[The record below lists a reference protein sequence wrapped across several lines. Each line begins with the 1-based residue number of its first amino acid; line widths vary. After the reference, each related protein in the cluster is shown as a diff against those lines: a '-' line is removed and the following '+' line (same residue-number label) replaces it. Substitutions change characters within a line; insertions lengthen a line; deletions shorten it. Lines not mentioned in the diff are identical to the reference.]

1 MKTDKKSD
9 LSAMT
14 MHGPARPEASL
25 REELEKT
32 RLDLEVERKLL
43 EDTNIAFR
51 AAMSAVEDEKNKLK
65 DEITANVNELI
76 LPLLKRIKM
85 KRGSSRKHLDLLEKS
100 LEALLS
106 PFGSRL
112 TRQNLSLTPK
122 EIEVSNM
129 VKTGMTTKEIAGLLS
144 TSSLT
149 INKHRN
155 NIRRKLGLTNKSIN
169 LISFLQSL

>member
-1 MKTDKKSD
+1 MKADKKSD

-14 MHGPARPEASL
+14 MRGPARPEASL
-25 REELEKT
+25 REELERT
-32 RLDLEVERKLL
+32 RLDLEVEKKLL
-43 EDTNIAFR
+43 EDMNIAFR
-51 AAMSAVEDEKNKLK
+51 AAISAVEGEKNKLK
-65 DEITANVNELI
+65 EEITVNVNEII
-76 LPLLKRIKM
+76 LPLLKKIRM
-85 KRGSSRKHLDLLEKS
+85 KRGSTRKHLDLLEKS

-106 PFGSRL
+106 SFGSRL

-129 VKTGMTTKEIAGLLS
+129 VKSGLTTKEIAGLLNA
-144 TSSLT
+144 SSLT

-155 NIRRKLGLTNKSIN
+155 NIRRKLGLTNKNIN

>member
-1 MKTDKKSD
+1 MKADKKSD

-14 MHGPARPEASL
+14 VHGPARPEASL
-25 REELEKT
+25 REELERT
-32 RLDLEVERKLL
+32 RLDLEVEKKLL
-43 EDTNIAFR
+43 EDMNIAFR
-51 AAMSAVEDEKNKLK
+51 AAISAVEGEKNKLK
-65 DEITANVNELI
+65 EEITVNVNEII
-76 LPLLKRIKM
+76 LPLLKKIKM

-106 PFGSRL
+106 SFGSRL

-129 VKTGMTTKEIAGLLS
+129 VKTGMTTKEIAGLLNA
-144 TSSLT
+144 SSLT

>member
-14 MHGPARPEASL
+14 RRGPTRPKASL
-25 REELEKT
+25 REELERT

-51 AAMSAVEDEKNKLK
+51 AAISAVEGEKNKLK
-65 DEITANVNELI
+65 EEITVNLNEII
-76 LPLLKRIKM
+76 LPLLKKIKM
-85 KRGSSRKHLDLLEKS
+85 KRGSARKHLDLLEKS

-106 PFGSRL
+106 SFGSRL
-112 TRQNLSLTPK
+112 TRHNLSLTPK
-122 EIEVSNM
+122 EIEISNM
-129 VKTGMTTKEIAGLLS
+129 VKTGMTTKEMAGLLDA
-144 TSSLT
+144 SSLT

-155 NIRRKLGLTNKSIN
+155 NIRRKLGLNNKSIN
-169 LISFLQSL
+169 LVSFLQSL